1 MKFPLILYMSPEGP
15 KWQPKYFAD
24 PKPLPAGRSQPPVI
38 PNIEVSN
45 SRREDSLSMYRDIL
59 NANPTG
65 DSHGCLREAAARRID
80 VPVQLAS
87 K

>member
-1 MKFPLILYMSPEGP
+1 MATKIFYGP
-15 KWQPKYFAD
+15 QAA
-24 PKPLPAGRSQPPVI
+24 AGRPIATPVI